1 MAKEERGRMV
11 GTDELVV
18 ETMKDYRRAALE
30 YAGVEP
36 HSTEQRQEAERLR
49 AELDGARL
57 RYFDA
62 LRAAGRRVP
71 HRAA

>member
-1 MAKEERGRMV
+1 MGS
-11 GTDELVV
+11 DELVV
-18 ETMKDYRRAALE
+18 ETLKDYRRAALV
-30 YAGVEP
+30 YASVEV
-36 HSTEQRQEAERLR
+36 HSKEQRKEAERLR

-57 RYFDA
+57 RYLDA